1 MAMRVEIEA
10 EPAAVEGR
18 ERCAGLDV
26 HRSTIVVCV
35 TSPVGGGRLK
45 KVWNEFPTTSA
56 GLVRLAEWLAE
67 LEVSHVA
74 MEATGV
80 YWMPVYAALEKAGV
94 FDLTLVNAHHAKAL
108 RKRKTDIKDAQW
120 LAYLVRH
127 DLVNK
132 SFVPAQPFRD
142 LRELTRYR
150 RKLVEAQAS
159 ERRRL
164 IKLLES
170 ADIKLAGVISDIFGV
185 SGRAILCAL
194 IAGGQSPFDM
204 AKLARGQLRR
214 KRPQIIDAVSV
225 EVSEHRRAILAMQL
239 ARVEAAEADIAKID
253 EMIAHHLEPYQEF
266 VERLVS
272 IAGIDWIIAAIVI
285 AEIGTDLSSFP
296 TVQHFAA
303 WIGVCPG
310 NNESAGKRTPI
321 GARKGNPYL
330 VTALCNAATSAARTR
345 GSFFKATY
353 HRIKSHRGGGRA
365 ALAVAHKIAIAIYYM
380 FTRKTS
386 FRDLGEHH
394 HEARHAQRSVNRY
407 LRGLKR
413 LGYTVILQPQTAPTP
428 QQTQAIANPA

>member
-1 MAMRVEIEA
+1 MAVRVEIEA
-10 EPAAVEGR
+10 EAAAVEGR

-26 HRSTIVVCV
+26 HRSTIVVCA
-35 TSPVGGGRLK
+35 TAPVGGGRLK
-45 KVWNEFPTTSA
+45 KVWNEFPTISA
-56 GLVRLAEWLAE
+56 GLVRLVEWLAE
-67 LEVSHVA
+67 LGVTHVA
-74 MEATGV
+74 LEATGV
-80 YWMPVYAALEKAGV
+80 YWMPVYAALEKAGR
-94 FDLTLVNAHHAKAL
+94 FDLTLVNPHHAKAL
-108 RKRKTDIKDAQW
+108 RKRKTDVKDAEW

-150 RKLVEAQAS
+150 RKLVEAQSS

-170 ADIKLAGVISDIFGV
+170 ADVKLAEVLSDVFGV

-194 IAGGQSPFDM
+194 IAGEQSPIEM
-204 AKLARGQLRR
+204 AKLACGKLRR
-214 KRPQIIDAVSV
+214 KRPQIIDALSV
-225 EVSEHRRAILAMQL
+225 EVTEHRRVILAMQL
-239 ARVEAAEADIAKID
+239 GLVEEVEARIAQLDK
-253 EMIAHHLEPYQEF
+253 MITHHLEPYREA
-266 VERLVS
+266 VERLKSV
-272 IAGIDWIIAAIVI
+272 AGIDWVIAATII
-285 AEIGTDLSSFP
+285 AEIGTDLSAFP

-310 NNESAGKRTPI
+310 NNESAGKRKPI

-345 GSFFKATY
+345 GSFFKSAY

-365 ALAVAHKIAIAIYYM
+365 ALAVAHKIAIAIYFM

-386 FRDLGEHH
+386 FRDLGEHYH
-394 HEARHAQRSVNRY
+394 HTRHAQRSVKRHVKS
-407 LRGLKR
+407 LER
-413 LGYTVILQPQTAPTP
+413 LGYTVTLHAHRHQPHQSGQP
-428 QQTQAIANPA
+428 IANPA